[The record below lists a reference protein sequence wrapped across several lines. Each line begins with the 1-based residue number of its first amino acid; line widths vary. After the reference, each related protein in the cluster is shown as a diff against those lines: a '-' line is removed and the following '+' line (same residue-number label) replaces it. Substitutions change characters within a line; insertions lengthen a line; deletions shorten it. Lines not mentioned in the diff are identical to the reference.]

1 MTKTARDITK
11 VNPGLPTLAQ
21 RSLGEVD
28 DDDDKPSGGTNF
40 YIGLSFEAIEC
51 ENRGGHTLPR
61 GFGGRAGAR

>member
-1 MTKTARDITK
+1 MTKTARDLAK

-28 DDDDKPSGGTNF
+28 GDDKPSGGTNF
-40 YIGLSFEAIEC
+40 YSFEAIEC
-51 ENRGGHTLPR
+51 ETAEDTLDLA